1 MSRPIVFLSDY
12 GLEDEFVGI
21 CHSVIARISPSSRV
35 VDLTH
40 AIPPQDVLRGAL
52 ALSRSIRF
60 LPSDAVVLAVVDPG
74 VGTPRR
80 PLAVETAH
88 GQLMVG
94 PDNGLM
100 SLAWPERGGVARAVE
115 ITSDDVVLTPVSA
128 TFHGR
133 DIFAPAAAHLA
144 AGLPLERLGLL
155 VDPDGLI
162 RVTVPEPNVEP
173 GRLDGQVLG
182 IDRFGNA
189 ELSLRPADLRQAGL
203 EGLTRLEIVA
213 RGRAM
218 PIRPAETFGD
228 VSEGEFAAVVDSGG
242 WLAVV
247 VNRGSAAE
255 ELGLMPGDPVTVRQ
269 PESR

>member
-21 CHSVIARISPSSRV
+21 CHAVIARISPDSRV

-80 PLAVETAH
+80 PVAVETGH
-88 GQLMVG
+88 GNLLVA
-94 PDNGLM
+94 PDNGLL
-100 SLAWPERGGVARAVE
+100 SLAWSERGGVARAVE
-115 ITSDDVVLTPVSA
+115 ITSSEVVLTPISA

-144 AGLPLERLGLL
+144 AGLRLEMLGSAL
-155 VDPDGLI
+155 DSDGLVS
-162 RVTVPEPNVEP
+162 VTVPEPNVEP

-182 IDRFGNA
+182 VDRFGNA
-189 ELSLRPADLRQAGL
+189 QLSLRPADLRQAGL
-203 EGLTRLEIVA
+203 AEVARLEVVV
-213 RGRAM
+213 RDRAM
-218 PIRPAETFGD
+218 PIRPAVAFGD
-228 VSEGEFAAVVDSGG
+228 VAEGEFAVVVDSGG
-242 WLAVV
+242 WLALV
-247 VNRGSAAE
+247 VNRGNAAE
-255 ELGLMPGDPVTVRQ
+255 ELGLIPGDPVTVR
-269 PESR
+269 ESGSV